1 MNKALFVLID
11 ETLITTKSGR
21 SFPLNSEDWKFKT
34 NFSSIFKDAVDKGYK
49 IILIDNQFSIGDG
62 FMSEKAYT
70 NKLNY
75 IAGIIESD
83 LNLDDNSVAYFYCS
97 DSKDSFRALPSSGML
112 YDAAVE
118 YEILLNNSVLLCCTE
133 EEQSIALF
141 GGLSASYTIYQ
152 IPYIN
157 LI

>member
-34 NFSSIFKDAVDKGYK
+34 NFISIFKDAISKGYK

-62 FMSEKAYT
+62 FMSEKAYI

-75 IAGIIESD
+75 ISSIIERD
-83 LNLDDNSVAYFYCS
+83 LELPENSIAYFYCS
-97 DSKDSFRALPSSGML
+97 DKNDIFRALPCCGMF
-112 YDAAVE
+112 YEAALE
-118 YEILLNNSVLLCCTE
+118 YEIILGHSVMLCTTE
-133 EEQSIALF
+133 EEQAIASF
-141 GGLSASYTIYQ
+141 GGLLTAYTIFQ
-152 IPYIN
+152 IPFIS
-157 LI
+157 LT